1 MSEPDGEAS
10 RAQATRTSGAPYL
23 SDAWLLAGLA
33 LILRILVVL
42 WARDRFP
49 PADDGIFYH
58 AVAQRIAHGQGYTW
72 LWPDGSVTYAAH
84 YPVGYPALIGAAY
97 TAFGA
102 QPVVAMA
109 FNAALGALS
118 VFAAQRSAIRR
129 SSRTL
134 AAIAALLVALH
145 PGLLFYTPALMT
157 EGVAA
162 ELMVLAVWLM
172 LRAAESARPAWRLVA
187 LAVCLGTSILVR
199 PQLALIAPLFGFFAL
214 PSGEARYRERAL
226 RAALVTFMALCFCL
240 PWTLRNCKRM
250 DRCVFI
256 SANGGW
262 NLLIGSLPEANGA
275 WHAIEGSLVPPE
287 CRNVFGEADK
297 DRCFGR
303 AGRSRIAA
311 APLDF
316 LALVPRKLSLTFDY
330 FGAPGHYLHTA
341 NYREFDESRKLRL
354 GVLETAWERLVLLAA
369 IAQAAL
375 RGERRR
381 QLRRVGGA
389 LAGLFAL
396 SRAGW
401 AGYLGLV
408 ACHALSGRE
417 LLRRPIAAITAGLTL
432 ATALTHA
439 AFFGAGRYGFV
450 CAALLCVAAVGE
462 PDAKREQ
469 RAGTLLLHWAR
480 FIRRLILTA
489 KARSSNTA
497 GKEFLQDAAD

>member
-1 MSEPDGEAS
+1 MSEREGEAS
-10 RAQATRTSGAPYL
+10 GAHATQGSGASYL
-23 SDAWLLAGLA
+23 SDAWLLAGLG
-33 LILRILVVL
+33 LMLRLLVVL
-42 WARDRFP
+42 WARNRFP
-49 PADDGIFYH
+49 PADDGTFYH
-58 AVAQRIAHGQGYTW
+58 AVAQRIARGQGYTW

-97 TAFGA
+97 AVFGA
-102 QPVVAMA
+102 RPGVAMV
-109 FNAALGALS
+109 FNAVLGAAS

-129 SSRTL
+129 SSRAL

-162 ELMVLAVWLM
+162 VLMVLAVWLM
-172 LRAAESARPAWRLVA
+172 LRASESARPGWRLVA
-187 LAVCLGTSILVR
+187 LAACLGTSILVR

-214 PSGEARYRERAL
+214 PSGEVRYRERAL
-226 RAALVTFMALCFCL
+226 RAALVAFMAICFCL
-240 PWTLRNCKRM
+240 PWTIRNCKRM
-250 DRCVFI
+250 DRCVFV

-303 AGRSRIAA
+303 AGQRRIAA
-311 APLDF
+311 DPLGF
-316 LALVPRKLSLTFDY
+316 LALVPQKLSLTFDY

-341 NYREFDESRKLRL
+341 NYREFDEPRKLRL
-354 GVLETAWERLVLLAA
+354 GVLETVWERLVLLAA
-369 IAQAAL
+369 IAQAAV

-381 QLRRVGGA
+381 ALRRASGA

-401 AGYLGLV
+401 GGYLGLV

-462 PDAKREQ
+462 PNAKREEP
-469 RAGTLLLHWAR
+469 AGT
-480 FIRRLILTA
+480 RL
-489 KARSSNTA
+489 S
-497 GKEFLQDAAD
+497 